1 MRRHRNYIGHLLPMA
16 ALMAVLTLAACG
28 PAKPA
33 PTPTMSVDAIY
44 TAAFHTLTAQQATQL
59 ALTPPTPTATS
70 TLQPTVPPPPTLN
83 PGLGLGSPTAA
94 AGAGAQACDSSV
106 YVNDV
111 TIPDGTVVDAGKKFT
126 KTWTVMNN
134 GTCTWSTS
142 YKLVLVGGEALGGS
156 AIPVPASVPPGQ
168 QTQISVVLTAPTAAG
183 NYTGSWQL
191 QNASSQPFGNII
203 TVVIKVG
210 GASSA
215 TNTAGTPATVAP
227 SATATP

>member
-1 MRRHRNYIGHLLPMA
+1 MRIHRTYFGHLLPMA
-16 ALMAVLTLAACG
+16 AIVVVLALSACG

-59 ALTPPTPTATS
+59 ALTPPTPMPTS
-70 TLQPTVPPPPTLN
+70 TPPPTVAPPPTIN
-83 PGLGLGSPTAA
+83 PGLVLGSPTT
-94 AGAGAQACDSSV
+94 GAGGAVQACDSSL

-134 GTCTWSTS
+134 GTCTWSAS
-142 YKLVLVGGEALGGS
+142 YKLALVGGEAMGGS
-156 AIPVPASVPPGQ
+156 AVPVPASVPPGQ
-168 QTQISVVLTAPTAAG
+168 QVQISVVLTAPTAAG
-183 NYTGSWQL
+183 SYTGSWQL

-210 GASSA
+210 GGSSA
-215 TNTAGTPATVAP
+215 TNTTSAATSAP
-227 SATATP
+227 SATSTP